1 MDEIFKT
8 LLVGFIVLVTHCL
21 EGITGFGCTVLAL
34 PFIALLLGIKTA
46 VPVLMV
52 LAWILAGY
60 IIFRSWKH
68 IRWKEFGFIVLFV
81 SVGLPVGIFLFDYCP
96 EVILSALLSVFMV
109 AVGSHGV
116 YKTWKERPENA
127 ELDDSEAALELAA
140 VPVTVSE
147 EVPAAVQQNHSKS
160 WLIRATLLL
169 GGMVHGAF
177 GTGGPFVVI
186 YATKALPEKTLF
198 RVTLCLLW
206 FSLNSLLLL
215 KWTFAGDIWT
225 SSTINYTLISLPFL
239 LGGMFLGDWLHHK
252 VNEYYFRISVYT
264 VLTLSGFVMLWKVAS
279 KLF

>member
-1 MDEIFKT
+1 MDEILKT

-34 PFIALLLGIKTA
+34 PFIAMLLGIKTA
-46 VPVLMV
+46 VPLLVM

-68 IRWKEFGFIVLFV
+68 IKWKEFGYIVLFV

-109 AVGSHGV
+109 VVGAHGV
-116 YKTWKERPENA
+116 YKTKKEHTKTQNNTEDFEPEA
-127 ELDDSEAALELAA
+127 
-140 VPVTVSE
+140 
-147 EVPAAVQQNHSKS
+147 VPAAEQVPIQENHNKS
-160 WLIRATLLL
+160 WLIRGTLLL
-169 GGMVHGAF
+169 GGMIHGAF

-206 FSLNSLLLL
+206 FSLNSLLLV
-215 KWTFAGDIWT
+215 KWTFAGNIWT
-225 SSTINYTLISLPFL
+225 STTINYTLIALPFL

-252 VNEYYFRISVYT
+252 VNEYYFRISVYA
-264 VLTLSGFVMLWKVAS
+264 VLTLSGIVMLTKVAN
-279 KLF
+279 KILT